1 MSTSALLVVGGG
13 GEERWGKKSFKKS
26 PSKGVLLQK
35 DIPAPNNTDLKH
47 LQDKSL
53 ATLLFSILFWSEVKE
68 ADLLQFFNLVL
79 SEKENPFC

>member
-1 MSTSALLVVGGG
+1 MFPILDNMTYSDIKLFYVRMSTSALLVVGGG

-53 ATLLFSILFWSEVKE
+53 ATLLFSILF
-68 ADLLQFFNLVL
+68 
-79 SEKENPFC
+79 